1 MVAGARSPSAVSSSE
16 SAMAVKSASMGAGS
30 IGERPNCRVP
40 DRPTRF
46 STWNLYGFATHI
58 AAMEAIVSQSALQPA
73 HAHAHHGP
81 AERLPTL
88 MLGAIGV
95 VYGDIGTSPLYAMK
109 ESFLGPHPLAVDAPH
124 IFGVL
129 SLVFWSLMLIVT
141 VKYVLVAMRAD
152 NRGEGGSF
160 ALLSLIARNLAG
172 KRWTSTL
179 VILGVLA
186 TCLFYGDAMITPA
199 ISVLSAVEGLT
210 IAEPQLQPLVVPIS
224 IAILVGLFVVQSRG
238 TAKVGR
244 IFGPVILVYLAAL
257 AVLGVSNT
265 LVHPEIVAALSPTW
279 ALQFFATDFKL
290 AFLALGSVF
299 LAVTGAETLYADMGH
314 FGRRAIGW
322 SWLTLVYP
330 CLMLN
335 YLGQGA
341 LLLGHP
347 AAAENPFYLMAPD
360 WARLPLVFI
369 ATAATI
375 IASKAVI
382 SGAFSITHQ
391 AVQLGFLPRLK
402 TEHTSEKAAGQIY
415 IPAVNWGLLFMV
427 IVLVLG
433 FRESGK
439 LASAY
444 GIAVTGTMLITTIML
459 GFLVFQVWSWNRAL
473 ATATIGLFV
482 LVDGAYF
489 ASNITKIPDGGWF
502 PLLVAAVSFTVLTT
516 WAKGRQLMRER
527 LSEAALPLAIFIK
540 SAAASVHRVRGTSV
554 FLSTSA
560 ETVPA
565 ALLHNLKHNQVLHAR
580 VLILNVKVE
589 EVPHVPSEKRLEVHD
604 AGQGFYRVVLHYG
617 FMEEVDI
624 PRDLAR
630 VDTCGEPFNMMST
643 SFFLG
648 RQKLIASKRRAGMAL
663 WRERLFAWM
672 LKSSE
677 SAMEFFKLPTNRVVE
692 LGSQL
697 QI

>member
-1 MVAGARSPSAVSSSE
+1 MHEITADIP
-16 SAMAVKSASMGAGS
+16 
-30 IGERPNCRVP
+30 IRP
-40 DRPTRF
+40 
-46 STWNLYGFATHI
+46 
-58 AAMEAIVSQSALQPA
+58 AAPA
-73 HAHAHHGP
+73 PAQHGP
-81 AERLPTL
+81 KEALPKL

-109 ESFLGPHPLAVDAPH
+109 ESFLGPHPLSVDRLH

-129 SLVFWSLMLIVT
+129 SLIFWSLMLIVT
-141 VKYVLVAMRAD
+141 VKYVAVAMRAD
-152 NRGEGGSF
+152 NKGEGGSF

-172 KRWTSTL
+172 KKWTATL
-179 VILGVLA
+179 VMLGVLA

-210 IAEPQLQPLVVPIS
+210 IAEPPLQPVVIPVS
-224 IAILVGLFVVQSRG
+224 IAILVALFLVQSRG
-238 TAKVGR
+238 TAKVGGV
-244 IFGPVILVYLAAL
+244 FGPVILIYLGAL
-257 AVLGVSNT
+257 ALLGVVNI
-265 LVHPEIVAALSPTW
+265 LEHPEILAALSPSW
-279 ALQFFATDFKL
+279 AAKFFFVNPKL

-314 FGRRAIGW
+314 FGRKAIGW

-330 CLMLN
+330 CLTLN

-375 IASKAVI
+375 IASQAVI
-382 SGAFSITHQ
+382 SGAFSVTHQ
-391 AVQLGFLPRLK
+391 AVQLGFLPRLR
-402 TEHTSEKAAGQIY
+402 TEHTSEKALGQIY
-415 IPAVNWGLLFMV
+415 IPAVNWGLMFMV
-427 IVLVLG
+427 IILVLG
-433 FRESGK
+433 FRESGR

-444 GIAVTGTMLITTIML
+444 GIAVTGTMLITTVML
-459 GFLVFQVWSWNRAL
+459 GVLVFQVWKWNRLL
-473 ATATIGLFV
+473 ATATIGLF
-482 LVDGAYF
+482 LIVDGTYF

-502 PLLVAAVSFTVLTT
+502 PLLVAAISFTVLTT
-516 WAKGRQLMRER
+516 WAKGRQLLREQ
-527 LSEAALPLAIFIK
+527 LASSALPLPVFIK
-540 SAAASVHRVRGTSV
+540 SVGKSVHRVRGTSV
-554 FLSTSA
+554 FLSASA
-560 ETVPA
+560 DAVPA
-565 ALLHNLKHNQVLHAR
+565 ALLHNLKHNQVLHER
-580 VLILNVKVE
+580 VIILNVHVE
-589 EVPHVPSEKRLEVHD
+589 EVPHVAYERRVEFHD
-604 AGQGFYRVVLHYG
+604 AGDGFYRVILHYG

-624 PRDLAR
+624 PKDLAFVR
-630 VDTCGEPFNMMST
+630 SCGEPFNMMST

-648 RQKLIASKRRAGMAL
+648 RQKLIASKKAPGMAL
-663 WRERLFAWM
+663 WREKLFAWM
-672 LKSSE
+672 LKNSE

>member
-1 MVAGARSPSAVSSSE
+1 MVT
-16 SAMAVKSASMGAGS
+16 MATLTS
-30 IGERPNCRVP
+30 
-40 DRPTRF
+40 D
-46 STWNLYGFATHI
+46 NLLPAQ
-58 AAMEAIVSQSALQPA
+58 AAE
-73 HAHAHHGP
+73 AHHSLN
-81 AERLPTL
+81 ETLPKL

-95 VYGDIGTSPLYAMK
+95 VYGDIGTSPLYTMK
-109 ESFLGPHPLAVDAPH
+109 ESFLGPHPLAVDRLH

-129 SLVFWSLMLIVT
+129 SLIFWSLMLVVT
-141 VKYVLVAMRAD
+141 AKYVFVAMRAD

-160 ALLSLIARNLAG
+160 ALLSLIARNLGHKKWAPA
-172 KRWTSTL
+172 L
-179 VILGVLA
+179 VMMGVAA

-210 IAEPQLQPLVVPIS
+210 VVESGLQPLVIPIS
-224 IAILVGLFVVQSRG
+224 IGILIGLFIVQSRG
-238 TAKVGR
+238 TAKVGGL
-244 IFGPVILVYLAAL
+244 FGPVILVYMAAL
-257 AVLGVSNT
+257 AALGVSNIAKHSEV
-265 LVHPEIVAALSPTW
+265 LAAFSPQW
-279 ALQFFATDFKL
+279 AVQFFLVNPKL

-314 FGRRAIGW
+314 FGRKAIGW

-335 YLGQGA
+335 YIGQGA
-341 LLLGHP
+341 LMLGTP
-347 AAAENPFYLMAPD
+347 SAAQNPFFLMAPD
-360 WARLPLVFI
+360 WARLPLVFL

-375 IASKAVI
+375 IASQAVI
-382 SGAFSITHQ
+382 SGAFSVTHQ

-402 TEHTSEKAAGQIY
+402 TEHTSERAAGQIY

-427 IVLVLG
+427 ILLVIG
-433 FRESGK
+433 FRESGR

-459 GFLVFQVWSWNRAL
+459 AVLVFQVWKWNRLL
-473 ATATIGLFV
+473 AAATIGIFLA
-482 LVDGAYF
+482 VDGAFF

-527 LSEAALPLAIFIK
+527 LMSSSLPLPVFIK
-540 SAAASVHRVRGTSV
+540 SVGNSAHRVRGTSV
-554 FLSTSA
+554 FLSASA
-560 ETVPA
+560 DAVPA
-565 ALLHNLKHNQVLHAR
+565 ALLHNLKHNQVLHDR
-580 VLILNVKVE
+580 VLVLNVKVE
-589 EVPHVPSEKRLEVHD
+589 EVPHVPQEKRVEIHE
-604 AGQGFYRVVLHYG
+604 AGEGFYRVILHYG
-617 FMEEVDI
+617 FMQEVDI
-624 PRDLAR
+624 PRDLAAIK
-630 VDTCGEPFNMMST
+630 TCGEPFNMMST

-648 RQKLIASKRRAGMAL
+648 RQKLIPSKKVPGMSL
-663 WRERLFAWM
+663 WREKLFAWM

>member
-1 MVAGARSPSAVSSSE
+1 MAIALSSA
-16 SAMAVKSASMGAGS
+16 
-30 IGERPNCRVP
+30 
-40 DRPTRF
+40 
-46 STWNLYGFATHI
+46 
-58 AAMEAIVSQSALQPA
+58 ALA
-73 HAHAHHGP
+73 NSVTAAHHGP
-81 AERLPTL
+81 KETLPKL

-95 VYGDIGTSPLYAMK
+95 VYGDIGTSPLYTMK
-109 ESFLGPHPLAVDAPH
+109 ESFLGPHPLAVDSLH

-129 SLVFWSLMLIVT
+129 SLIFWSLMLIVT
-141 VKYVLVAMRAD
+141 VKYVGVAMRAD

-172 KRWTSTL
+172 KKWTATL
-179 VILGVLA
+179 IVLGVLA

-210 IAEPQLQPLVVPIS
+210 IVEAGLQPLVIPIS
-224 IAILVGLFVVQSRG
+224 IGILVGLFLVESRG
-238 TAKVGR
+238 TAKVGGL
-244 IFGPVILVYLAAL
+244 FGPVVLIYLAAL
-257 AVLGVSNT
+257 AALGLMNIAAQ
-265 LVHPEIVAALSPTW
+265 PQIVAALSPHW
-279 ALQFFATDFKL
+279 AVKFFLYNPKL
-290 AFLALGSVF
+290 AFLAMGSVF

-314 FGRRAIGW
+314 FGRKAIGF
-322 SWLTLVYP
+322 SWLMLVYP

-341 LLLGHP
+341 LLLGTP
-347 AAAENPFYLMAPD
+347 SAATNPFYLMAPE

-375 IASKAVI
+375 IASQAVI
-382 SGAFSITHQ
+382 SGAFSVTHQ

-415 IPAVNWGLLFMV
+415 IPVVNWGLLLMV
-427 IVLVLG
+427 TILVLG

-459 GFLVFQVWSWNRAL
+459 GFLIFQVWKWNRLL
-473 ATATIGLFV
+473 ATATIGTFV
-482 LVDGAYF
+482 AVDGIYF

-502 PLLVAAVSFTVLTT
+502 PLLIAAISFTVLTT
-516 WAKGRQLMRER
+516 WARGRQILRER
-527 LSEAALPLAIFIK
+527 LAESALPLAVFIK
-540 SAAASVHRVRGTSV
+540 SAAKSVHRVKGTSV
-554 FLSTSA
+554 FLSASA
-560 ETVPA
+560 DSVPA
-565 ALLHNLKHNQVLHAR
+565 ALLHNLKHNQVLHSR

-589 EVPHVPSEKRLEVHD
+589 EIPHVPPEKRVEIHD

-624 PRDLAR
+624 PRDLGG
-630 VDTCGEPFNMMST
+630 VTTCGEPFNMMST

-648 RQKLIASKRRAGMAL
+648 RQKLIATRKVKGMAL
-663 WRERLFAWM
+663 WREKLFAWM
-672 LKSSE
+672 MQSSE